1 MPRLQK
7 LSEKYKDRRDV
18 QLLTLNA
25 DQNPGMAEAFMQKSK
40 LTLPVLRASEHVQDT
55 FRVFAFPSTWI
66 VDADGIV
73 RAKILGF
80 SGSEKWEEWMA
91 DLIEKTG
98 PGAGT
103 AGAAPEANT
112 DR

>member
-1 MPRLQK
+1 MSPLRGRQRPTALDFAANYGVSLLPPGARSTQWRPEPKVGSKRQEAEENIAGRL
-7 LSEKYKDRRDV
+7 LMCHCHF
-18 QLLTLNA
+18 
-25 DQNPGMAEAFMQKSK
+25 GIF
-40 LTLPVLRASEHVQDT
+40 
-55 FRVFAFPSTWI
+55 

-91 DLIEKTG
+91 DLIETTG

-103 AGAAPEANT
+103 AGAAPEAKT
-112 DR
+112 ER

>member
-7 LSEKYKDRRDV
+7 LNEKYKDRRDV
-18 QLLTLNA
+18 QLLTMNA

-40 LTLPVLRASEHVQDT
+40 LTLPVLRASAYVQDAL
-55 FRVFAFPSTWI
+55 RVFAFPYTWI
-66 VDADGIV
+66 VDANGIV

-80 SGSEKWEEWMA
+80 DASEKWEEWMA

-98 PGAGT
+98 AGAGT
-103 AGAAPEANT
+103 AGAAPESRK
-112 DR
+112 DP

>member
-1 MPRLQK
+1 MAYPFYHLVPARRNGVLSLRSDPKGRRPRK
-7 LSEKYKDRRDV
+7 TSRR
-18 QLLTLNA
+18 LLMCHCHF
-25 DQNPGMAEAFMQKSK
+25 GIF
-40 LTLPVLRASEHVQDT
+40 
-55 FRVFAFPSTWI
+55 

-91 DLIEKTG
+91 DLIETTG

-103 AGAAPEANT
+103 AGAAPEAKT